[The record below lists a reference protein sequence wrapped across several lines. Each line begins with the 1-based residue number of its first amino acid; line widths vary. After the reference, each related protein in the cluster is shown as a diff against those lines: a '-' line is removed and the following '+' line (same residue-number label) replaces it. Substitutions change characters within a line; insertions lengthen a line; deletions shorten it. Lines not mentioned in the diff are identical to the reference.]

1 MIEIQRKEDCC
12 GCSACASVCPK
23 HCIQMK
29 EDEEGFLY
37 PLVDEKECIKC
48 SLCNKTCPI
57 KTQIPDE
64 PKKQS
69 AYLLQH
75 RNEKIRAESTSGG
88 AFTAIAKYV
97 LERNGVVFGAAYDEA
112 FNVKHIYVES
122 YDELKKLRK
131 SKYVQS
137 EIGSAFIQVKDFLRH
152 NRWVCFSGTPCQI
165 EGLVKYIGKKPD
177 NLLLVD
183 IMCHA
188 VPSPLAWRKY
198 LEYQANYISENSSI
212 LFRDKSTYGYQ
223 YAAMTIISDN
233 KKVYSSGVESDP
245 MLRAFFS
252 DICDRPSCYHCH
264 FKKRYRCSDI
274 TIWDCFSVYKFDKQL
289 DDDKGTTRLLAHS
302 DLGRAVISELSTDA
316 IVNEFPVNDV
326 ISGVNEML
334 CSVKENP
341 QRDSFFKDAMSMTG
355 AALFNKY
362 FPISFKIKVKREVR
376 EILWKTH
383 MYTTVKRLIHLI
395 KE

>member
-12 GCSACASVCPK
+12 GCSACAAVCPK

-37 PLVDEKECIKC
+37 PIVDEKECIRC
-48 SLCNKTCPI
+48 FLCDKTCPI
-57 KTQIPDE
+57 KTQISDV
-64 PKKQS
+64 PKEQT

-75 RNEKIRAESTSGG
+75 RDEKIRAESTSGG

-97 LERNGVVFGAAYDEA
+97 LDRKGVVFGAAYDEN
-112 FNVKHIYVES
+112 FNVKHIYVDN

-137 EIGSAFIQVKDFLRH
+137 EIGNALPQVKDFLRH
-152 NRWVCFSGTPCQI
+152 GRWVCFSGTPCQI
-165 EGLVKYIGKKPD
+165 EGLARYIGPKPN

-188 VPSPLAWRKY
+188 VPSPLVWRKY
-198 LEYQANYISENSSI
+198 LEYQRDYVRKASSI
-212 LFRDKSTYGYQ
+212 LFRDKSTFGYQ
-223 YAAMTIISDN
+223 YAAMTIICGN
-233 KKVYSSGVESDP
+233 KKVYSYGVESDP

-252 DICDRPSCYHCH
+252 DICDRPSCYNCH

-274 TIWDCFSVYKFDKQL
+274 TIWDCFPVYKFDKRM

-302 DLGRAVISELSTDA
+302 DLGRTVISEISTDA
-316 IVNEFPVNDV
+316 IVSEFPVNDV

-334 CSVKENP
+334 YSVKENP
-341 QRDSFFKDAMSMTG
+341 QRDSFFKDAASMPG
-355 AALFNKY
+355 PELFNKY
-362 FPISFKIKVKREVR
+362 FPISFKIRAKREIR
-376 EILWKTH
+376 KMLWKTK

-395 KE
+395 RE